1 MTALA
6 ADIGGTNS
14 RLSWLDD
21 DGRSLGE
28 QAFRN
33 TEFPN
38 LEAVIEHG
46 RDEMG
51 HGSAI
56 DNMVLAVPAPVHD
69 GPITLTNISWTL
81 QPEEMKHRFGSS
93 TLQIVNDFQAAAVG
107 AINQPPDRLVELN
120 AASAVDGPV
129 VVTGAGTGLG
139 MAWLPRR
146 EPEQIPRATEGGHV
160 DFAPADEQ
168 QAELRAWLAQRYG
181 HVSYERI
188 LSGPG
193 LVDLHRFIAGP
204 GHKTVSAAAISER
217 ALSGDAVATAV
228 IDLFVRVFA
237 AYAGN
242 LALAFNPSGGI
253 YLCGGV
259 TVHLADWFTAERFE
273 PFTDKGRMSAVA
285 ARIPVN
291 LVKND
296 NVGLAGA
303 VSILKY
309 AIRAVS

>member
-14 RLSWLDD
+14 RFSWFD
-21 DGRSLGE
+21 DGGQPLGAE

-33 TEFPN
+33 AEFPD
-38 LEAVIEHG
+38 LETVIAHG
-46 RDEMG
+46 HEQTG
-51 HGSAI
+51 AGGTIKH
-56 DNMVLAVPAPVHD
+56 MVLAVPAPVHD
-69 GPITLTNISWTL
+69 GPIELTNIAWTL
-81 QPEEMKHRFGSS
+81 RRDDLLRRFGLSS
-93 TLQIVNDFQAAAVG
+93 LRIVNDFQAAAIG
-107 AINQPPDRLVELN
+107 AINQPPERLVTLN
-120 AASAVDGPV
+120 AAAADDGPI

-139 MAWLPRR
+139 MAWLANRAVD
-146 EPEQIPRATEGGHV
+146 QIPQATEGGHV
-160 DFAPADEQ
+160 DFAPADSQ
-168 QAELRAWLAQRYG
+168 QADLRAWLSQRYG

-193 LVDLHRFIAGP
+193 LVDLHRFVAGP
-204 GHKTVSAAAISER
+204 GHKTVDAATISSR
-217 ALSGDAVATAV
+217 ASSGDAIASSV

-259 TVHLADWFTAERFE
+259 TVHLADWFVPERFT
-273 PFTDKGRMSAVA
+273 PFTDKGRMSSVTR
-285 ARIPVN
+285 RIPVH
-291 LVKND
+291 LVNND
-296 NVGLAGA
+296 SVGLAGA

-309 AIRAVS
+309 AIKAV